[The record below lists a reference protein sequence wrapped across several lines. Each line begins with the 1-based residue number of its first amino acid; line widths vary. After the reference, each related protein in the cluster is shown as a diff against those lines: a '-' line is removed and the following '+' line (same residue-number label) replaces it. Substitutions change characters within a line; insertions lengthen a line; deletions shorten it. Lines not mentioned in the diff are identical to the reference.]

1 MHCSVAVSEYGKLLS
16 VCLVC
21 DRIPLNV
28 SVVSHPPGH
37 VLFGVCVSV
46 SLICSQTDTFNSIK
60 RSGINNN
67 SSNSIT
73 SSSSSSSGSVG
84 GGGGW

>member
-1 MHCSVAVSEYGKLLS
+1 MGSCRVPKLLS

-21 DRIPLNV
+21 DRIPLDF

-46 SLICSQTDTFNSIK
+46 SLICSQTDTFNSI
-60 RSGINNN
+60 RSSGINNS
-67 SSNSIT
+67 SSNSIS
-73 SSSSSSSGSVG
+73 SSSSSSSG